1 MIMKMSV
8 MLIGILLSCTGYSQT
23 VAYPRC
29 DLVKMEVVTHV
40 DMVSATAFQYSMTI
54 RSMPESKQEIWTFGL
69 DIPVPTQQEKRW
81 ESIVSSLGRK
91 TLWWKDHPGIGGTS
105 WLTWITGMRPNL
117 QAGEEVCCL
126 PISSAGMPGILPV
139 FVQGRVDIKDLP
151 DEEEL
156 PGEETPNGG
165 LPVTGAD
172 PIQNSYHTVAVGPEV
187 LPETL
192 SNEQMLDRLIALK
205 DKAAGLGWIKD
216 PGVVTSLNRKLANAR
231 KELDRWFVGKKTA
244 RNMLGAFINELDA
257 LRGKQVDENAYWL
270 LKANA
275 QYLIYRLGGGLPKK
289 G

>member
-1 MIMKMSV
+1 MKWIIAV
-8 MLIGILLSCTGYSQT
+8 ACVLSSPGYCQT
-23 VAYPRC
+23 VAYPRQDLLKVEVETRI
-29 DLVKMEVVTHV
+29 DLVG
-40 DMVSATAFQYSMTI
+40 ATIFQYSLTV
-54 RSMPESKQEIWTFGL
+54 RSLPESTQEVWQFGL
-69 DIPVPTQQEKRW
+69 DVPVPAQCMKGWQV
-81 ESIVSSLGRK
+81 ISSSFGRR
-91 TLWWKDHPGIGGTS
+91 TIWSSDHPGFYGTN
-105 WLTWITGMRPNL
+105 WFTWITGMQPRL
-117 QAGEEVCCL
+117 QAGEEVSGL
-126 PISSAGMPGILPV
+126 SVDSAGLPGIRPFLAL
-139 FVQGRVDIKDLP
+139 GKVDVKDLP
-151 DEEEL
+151 DEEDL

-172 PIQNSYHTVAVGPEV
+172 PIENSYHTVAVGPEV

-216 PGVVTSLNRKLANAR
+216 PGVVTSLNRKLANVR
-231 KELDRWFVGKKTA
+231 KELDRWFTGKKTA
-244 RNMLGAFINELDA
+244 RNMLGAFISELDA